1 MPNTTTPDTLQIDV
15 LKTNG
20 FTPQEINIIKL
31 FCTGKSDKQI
41 ANCLLISNRTV
52 QSHIHH
58 IYRQLGITHAATN
71 KRLSAFINLAADE
84 MIKITRAK
92 ATL

>member
-1 MPNTTTPDTLQIDV
+1 MEDTEDTIQIEL
-15 LKTNG
+15 LKKNG
-20 FTPQEINIIKL
+20 FTAREIDIIKL

-41 ANCLLISNRTV
+41 ANSLLISNRTV
-52 QSHIHH
+52 QTHINR
-58 IYRQLGITHAATN
+58 IYRLLGITHSATN
-71 KRLSAFINLAADE
+71 KRLSAFLNLAADE